1 MGAVQNTEA
10 IPETQPIL
18 SDDRTMRLLRV
29 SFLLILAC
37 LPALC
42 QMKLNIRQLGSFME
56 SSIRLKHP
64 DKQVAEYLKKVTL
77 TERLEERTIETWQ
90 GLGIGPRAVE
100 VLRTLAEAS
109 KALPKAV
116 PPAPKPVA
124 PTIPPPSAEEQQR
137 VLDEVRKYALSYAKR
152 LPDFICVQVT
162 RRYDDPTGLE
172 FWRTLDTITERLT
185 YFEQKEDYKV
195 VLINGRT
202 TDISHDKLGGSTSS
216 GEFGTLMREVF
227 EPESETTFRW
237 DRWVTLRGRRNHVY
251 RYAVSQPKSKFRID
265 YQRTMSIVPAY
276 RGQIYVD
283 ADYLAVSRITMEAVN
298 IPVSFPVQQAT
309 TMLDFD
315 FIKIGETEHVLPLR
329 AQVRMREGK
338 NLVKNE
344 VEFRLYRKFGAEATI
359 KFDTPDP
366 LPEEATQEQP
376 PQPASKK
383 P

>member
-1 MGAVQNTEA
+1 
-10 IPETQPIL
+10 
-18 SDDRTMRLLRV
+18 MRLLRV
-29 SFLLILAC
+29 SILFLLCSLSAF
-37 LPALC
+37 A
-42 QMKLNIRQLGSFME
+42 QMKLNIRQLSSFME

-77 TERLEERTIETWQ
+77 TEQLDERTIETWQ
-90 GLGIGPRAVE
+90 GLGIGPRTVE
-100 VLRTLAEAS
+100 ILRTLAEAS
-109 KALPKAV
+109 KSLPKAT

-124 PTIPPPSAEEQQR
+124 PTIPPPSAEEQKR
-137 VLDEVRKYALSYAKR
+137 ILDDVTKYALGYAKR

-172 FWRTLDTITERLT
+172 FWRTLDTVTERLT

-195 VLINGRT
+195 VMINGRT
-202 TDISHDKLGGSTSS
+202 TDITHDKLGGSSSS
-216 GEFGTLMREVF
+216 GEFGTMMREIF

-251 RYAVSQPKSKFRID
+251 RYAVSQPKSKYRID

-276 RGQIYVD
+276 QGQIYVD
-283 ADYLAVSRITMEAVN
+283 ADYFTISRLTMDAVN
-298 IPVSFPVQQAT
+298 IPASFPVQQAST
-309 TMLDFD
+309 VLDFD
-315 FIKIGETEHVLPLR
+315 FIKIGEAEHVLPLR

-344 VEFRLYRKFGAEATI
+344 VEFRLYRKFGADATI

-376 PQPASKK
+376 PQPAAKK

>member
-1 MGAVQNTEA
+1 
-10 IPETQPIL
+10 
-18 SDDRTMRLLRV
+18 MRLLRV
-29 SFLLILAC
+29 SLFLLLCTVSALAQ
-37 LPALC
+37 A
-42 QMKLNIRQLGSFME
+42 KLTIRQLTSFME
-56 SSIRLKHP
+56 SSLRLKHP
-64 DKQVAEYLKKVTL
+64 DKQVADYLRKVAL
-77 TERLEERTIETWQ
+77 SERLDERTIETWQ
-90 GLGIGPRAVE
+90 GLGIGPRTVE

-109 KALPKAV
+109 KALPKPA
-116 PPAPKPVA
+116 PPVPKPVA
-124 PTIPPPSAEEQQR
+124 PTIPPPPAEEQQR

-202 TDISHDKLGGSTSS
+202 TDISHDKLGGSSSS

-251 RYAVSQPKSKFRID
+251 RYAVSQARSKYRID

-276 RGQIYVD
+276 QGQIYVD
-283 ADYLAVSRITMEAVN
+283 ADYLTVSRITMEAIN
-298 IPVSFPVQQAT
+298 IPASFPVQQAST
-309 TMLDFD
+309 LLDFD
-315 FIKIGETEHVLPLR
+315 FIKIGDSEHVLPLR
-329 AQVRMREGK
+329 AQIRMREGK
-338 NLVKNE
+338 SLVKNE

-366 LPEEATQEQP
+366 LPEEATQELP
-376 PQPASKK
+376 PQPAQPAPKK

>member
-1 MGAVQNTEA
+1 
-10 IPETQPIL
+10 
-18 SDDRTMRLLRV
+18 MRLLRV
-29 SFLLILAC
+29 SFPFLLFAVSALA
-37 LPALC
+37 
-42 QMKLNIRQLGSFME
+42 QMKLTIRQLTSFVE

-64 DKQVAEYLKKVTL
+64 DKQVAEYLKKVSL
-77 TERLEERTIETWQ
+77 SERLDERTIETWQ
-90 GLGIGPRAVE
+90 GLGIGPRTVE
-100 VLRTLAEAS
+100 MLRAMAEAS
-109 KALPKAV
+109 KSLPKPAA
-116 PPAPKPVA
+116 PAPKPVA
-124 PTIPPPSAEEQQR
+124 PTIPPPSPEEQQR
-137 VLDEVRKYALSYAKR
+137 ILAEVTKYALSYSKR

-195 VLINGRT
+195 VLINGRP
-202 TDISHDKLGGSTSS
+202 TDISHDKLGGSSSS
-216 GEFGTLMREVF
+216 GEFGTLMREIF

-251 RYAVSQPKSKFRID
+251 RYAVSQAKSKYRID

-276 RGQIYVD
+276 QGQIYVD
-283 ADYLAVSRITMEAVN
+283 ADYLSVSRITMEAVN
-298 IPVSFPVQQAT
+298 IPPSFPVQQAST
-309 TMLDFD
+309 LLDFD
-315 FIKIGETEHVLPLR
+315 FIKIGEAEHVLPLR
-329 AQVRMREGK
+329 AQIRMREGK

-376 PQPASKK
+376 PQPPSKK